1 MTECAASLSHIQ
13 KHVYKLDG
21 VPGCRAETQL
31 DGTSECIIYAQLLL
45 MNSFSGVY
53 TDAFLEQRREEF
65 LSDSGQAVTS
75 ITVRLQLQDRLSTEL
90 FGYDQKEQ
98 IATEFYDCLAQKLI
112 GEEWSQES
120 AYKESLSCQNDLGDA
135 EQ

>member
-1 MTECAASLSHIQ
+1 MQISDTFPEKCDQELSGEKCLRVDRYECSGSLDRDFPVFYKGVSSYRKVGRAMTECAASLSHIQ
-13 KHVYKLDG
+13 EHVYKLDG

-65 LSDSGQAVTS
+65 LSG
-75 ITVRLQLQDRLSTEL
+75 
-90 FGYDQKEQ
+90 
-98 IATEFYDCLAQKLI
+98 
-112 GEEWSQES
+112 
-120 AYKESLSCQNDLGDA
+120 N
-135 EQ
+135 